1 MPYGITRS
9 VTCHPAEVFSSLYVT
24 HRAVAVWL
32 NVSIFVFFCK
42 FHTCLLLLFI
52 FGFVLAS
59 AICRLRVKLLTV
71 YRVVIV
77 TWVAICLSV
86 RSEKPTEVRLGIY
99 VNSFYSISEQTM
111 VRRRISSLLPRDA
124 SYLWC
129 GVCDGA
135 VSVSLRVCH
144 Y

>member
-1 MPYGITRS
+1 MPYGITLS
-9 VTCHPAEVFSSLYVT
+9 VTCHPAEVFSSLYVNTQSSCCLAEHT
-24 HRAVAVWL
+24 H
-32 NVSIFVFFCK
+32 ICFFCK
-42 FHTCLLLLFI
+42 FLTCLVLLFI

-59 AICRLRVKLLTV
+59 AICRLRVKLAV
-71 YRVVIV
+71 YRVVIIM
-77 TWVAICLSV
+77 WVAVCLSV

-111 VRRRISSLLPRDA
+111 VRRRISSFLPRDA

-135 VSVSLRVCH
+135 VSVWLRVCH